1 MTTDPLKL
9 RRGEPTLGGGA
20 LRRGRT
26 DDAPRFERGTVVVYH
41 SATHSALVRTDSGR
55 SLRDVPQ
62 MIRGPGDYHH
72 LPPGTSVIVSWDLG
86 YPVIIGCLDFAGAP
100 QVTSSVSI
108 TGTEGFGD
116 DDPIQPTTGAN
127 NYKPPGAPTDLG
139 PGDWAKVGPLG
150 NHVAVLDGGVTT
162 LGALSAQLRSLAGA
176 GVLQLVAR
184 KLHAISDF
192 GQWRTENDQG
202 RTSFILRAGSNQ
214 STQTGLDEQHWGIR
228 LDLGASGDL
237 FDFRITEPEGRT
249 LFRLHAGADGR
260 VQIYGNGGVDL
271 STGGGGTGELRQ
283 DVGGSRQHSVAG
295 NASEA
300 IGGDLKE
307 TVSGSVSTQ
316 VDRDRTSTIGG
327 DDTLFAAG
335 NRATAVGGHE
345 VHVVTGHGAS
355 VGLETRVVSGG
366 WIVDIGNPED
376 GAHLSAADA
385 FHLKTH
391 AGDVQIDSGL
401 SMSLSAKQ
409 SMTADAP
416 IIKLGAAAS
425 HQLPKFDT
433 YLQAEAQFLSVLLG
447 VLSGGTSTGGPLVG
461 LAPAMPQL
469 QAFVQRVAQGLPFMS
484 TKVRN
489 E

>member
-9 RRGEPTLGGGA
+9 RRGEHTLGGGA
-20 LRRGRT
+20 LRRGRP
-26 DDAPRFERGTVVVYH
+26 DDSPRLERGTVVAYH

-72 LPPGTSVIVSWDLG
+72 LPPGTSVVVTWDLG

-100 QVTSSVSI
+100 QAAPSVSV

-162 LGALSAQLRSLAGA
+162 LGALSAHLRSLAGS

-184 KLHAISDF
+184 SLHAVSDF

-228 LDLGASGDL
+228 LDVGAAGDL
-237 FDFRITEPEGRT
+237 FDFRVTEPNGRT

-260 VQIYGNGGVDL
+260 VQIYGNGGVDI
-271 STGGGGTGELRQ
+271 SAGSAGTGELRQ
-283 DVGGSRQHSVAG
+283 DVAGARRHTVAG
-295 NASEA
+295 DASDTVA
-300 IGGDLKE
+300 GDRKE
-307 TVSGSVSTQ
+307 VVSGSVSEQ
-316 VDRDRTSTIGG
+316 VDRDRTASIGG
-327 DDTLFAAG
+327 DDTLFTAG
-335 NRATAVGGHE
+335 NLATAVGGRE

-366 WIVDIGNPED
+366 WIVDIGNPAD
-376 GAHLSAADA
+376 GSSLSADDA
-385 FHLKTH
+385 FHLQTH
-391 AGDVQIDSGL
+391 AGDVQIDAGRA
-401 SMSLSAKQ
+401 MSLSAKQ
-409 SMTADAP
+409 SMVAEAP
-416 IIKLGAAAS
+416 TIKLGASAS
-425 HQLPKFDT
+425 HRLPKFDT
-433 YLQAEAQFLSVLLG
+433 YLQAEAQFLSVLLS
-447 VLSGGTSTGGPLVG
+447 VLSGGTTTGGPLVN
-461 LAPAMPQL
+461 LPAALPQL